1 MFLIRKSLKSK
12 ARFLISTSKYFSFKK
27 NKFFYINLKNNSG
40 RNNLGYITT
49 RHRRKLKKNVF
60 FSINYTRNYIFKRV
74 VTTEI
79 CFWKKKKPF
88 LLLVKNRYNSI
99 SYFIAPHGIFLNEM
113 LRTVFLTLKL
123 YYTKKLGNLISLKL
137 LRVGN
142 CIFNL
147 LTLEFKFFKIAIASG
162 TFFKILYRSHCKNF
176 FILRLPSGKKKKF
189 LINSFGVLG
198 KNSNKFF
205 KKHVVGLAGISFHHG
220 KRPSVRG
227 VAMNPV
233 DHPHGGRAKTNK
245 PEKSPWGWIAK
256 HSK

>member
-1 MFLIRKSLKSK
+1 MFLIKKSLKSK
-12 ARFLISTSKYFSFKK
+12 ARFLIDTSRFFSFKK
-27 NKFFYINLKNNSG
+27 KNFFFFYLKSSSG

-49 RHRRKLKKNVF
+49 RHKRKIKKNKF
-60 FSINYTRNYIFKRV
+60 FSINYSRNYIFKRV
-74 VTTEI
+74 VTIEI
-79 CFWKKKKPF
+79 FFWKKKKPF
-88 LLLVKNRYNSI
+88 LLLVKNRFNSL

-147 LTLEFKFFKIAIASG
+147 LTFNFKFIKIAIASG

-176 FILRLPSGKKKKF
+176 FFLKLPSGKKKKF

-205 KKHVVGLAGISFHHG
+205 KKHVVGLAGISFHSG
-220 KRPSVRG
+220 KRSSVRG